1 MTVQGVNGSYA
12 SYPVQAANQIRRS
25 TDASASF
32 SDELSSQMLRDGF
45 SQSYGTQSANTYSP
59 TREIRSLKRLPSFTE
74 LMENSAGTDM
84 TMPAVAEENISPVSE
99 EPQQPLQETAAET
112 EKSEDYTVD
121 EDVLNALFE
130 ESFGRVDNARQM
142 LTKFFSGD
150 ESALGSYDLLKMFTD
165 GDEIDIETAHDM
177 FESLSGLDWTGEASA
192 QRIFDMAKTF
202 ADGDS
207 DVMEMMRSAVLTAFS
222 EVENSFGGAGSLPK
236 EAYDTLERV
245 SELFN
250 GNM

>member
-1 MTVQGVNGSYA
+1 
-12 SYPVQAANQIRRS
+12 
-25 TDASASF
+25 
-32 SDELSSQMLRDGF
+32 
-45 SQSYGTQSANTYSP
+45 
-59 TREIRSLKRLPSFTE
+59 
-74 LMENSAGTDM
+74 MENSAGTDM
-84 TMPAVAEENISPVSE
+84 LPTAQEDISPVT
-99 EPQQPLQETAAET
+99 QQPQETLREPAAET
-112 EKSEDYTVD
+112 EKQEDYTVD

-130 ESFGRVDNARQM
+130 ESFSRVDSARQL
-142 LTKFFSGD
+142 LTEFFSGD
-150 ESALGSYDLLKMFTD
+150 ETALGSYDLLKMFTD